1 MSEVRYPRLLRPSG
15 GEWERLNPSH
25 LSVRLSLWPL
35 STAQMS
41 LPEGEPT
48 VRVRDLVELF
58 GPEGSLG
65 YFRVSAVARRVG
77 DTQEVDLEHTV
88 ATLDDDITAKDQT
101 ITGNMTTILRTILD
115 MQTVKNWTL
124 GDVECKKG
132 GLSLTVD
139 QDTLRDAVVSTVKLV
154 DDYGLFF
161 EQNGDKWKL
170 HVRKL
175 ATSPTFECRL
185 MRNAASVEIKIDD
198 QELCTRVVDDA
209 LPGGEMRVD
218 VTEWG
223 VVTRTLTIPAGASQ
237 AEAVRY
243 AEAYLKEHKEPNVSI
258 VIEGIALSELTGEP
272 LDKFTLGGMGRTVL
286 PDWDIVQD
294 KRLIHMDWANMLTAP
309 RKVHLT
315 LSKPERRI
323 EEVVAKNR
331 SGSGGA
337 AKKANEAE
345 KNIAIVGDTIGLFA
359 NSLDGA
365 LIRLDKAE
373 TEILLRVKKGEVIN
387 EINLDESGITI
398 KANKVNLVG
407 YVTASQLAAWGGSIS
422 ATELYGDIV
431 KTASLWLNGSHVV
444 TRNVQ
449 GTDGNTYRALVLSTS
464 GN

>member
-1 MSEVRYPRLLRPSG
+1 MAVSEVRYPRLLRPSG

-65 YFRVSAVARRVG
+65 YFRVSAVAQRVG

-124 GDVECKKG
+124 GEIECKKG

-161 EQNGDKWKL
+161 EQDGDKWKL

-185 MRNAASVEIKIDD
+185 QRNAASVEIKIDD

-237 AEAVRY
+237 VEAVRY

-258 VIEGIALSELTGEP
+258 VIEGVALSELTGEP
-272 LDKFTLGGMGRTVL
+272 LDKFTMGAMGRTVL
-286 PDWDIVQD
+286 PDWNIVQD

-373 TEILLRVKKGEVIN
+373 TEILLRVKKGEIIN
-387 EINLDESGITI
+387 EINIDETGVTI
-398 KANKVNLVG
+398 NANKVNLNG
-407 YVTASQLAAWGGSIS
+407 FVTVSALSAYNGTIS
-422 ATELYGDIV
+422 ATTL
-431 KTASLWLNGSHVV
+431 
-444 TRNVQ
+444 Q
-449 GTDGNTYRALVLSTS
+449 GTTIYAGALFVNGTKYTPQAFTGQNGKTYMCLAREV
-464 GN
+464 

>member
-65 YFRVSAVARRVG
+65 YFRVSAVAQRVG

-185 MRNAASVEIKIDD
+185 LRNAASVEIKIDD

-223 VVTRTLTIPAGASQ
+223 VVTRTLTIPAGANQ

-272 LDKFTLGGMGRTVL
+272 LDKFTLGAMGRTVL

-387 EINLDESGITI
+387 EINIDETGVTI
-398 KANKVNLVG
+398 NANKVNLNG
-407 YVTASQLAAWGGSIS
+407 FVTVSALSAYNGTIS
-422 ATELYGDIV
+422 ATTL
-431 KTASLWLNGSHVV
+431 
-444 TRNVQ
+444 Q
-449 GTDGNTYRALVLSTS
+449 GTTIYAGALFVNGYKYTPQAFTGQNGKTYMCLAREA
-464 GN
+464 

>member
-15 GEWERLNPSH
+15 GEWERLNPSY
-25 LSVRLSLWPL
+25 LSVQLSLWPL
-35 STAQMS
+35 STAKMS

-48 VRVRDLVELF
+48 VRVRDLMELF
-58 GPEGSLG
+58 GPDGSLG
-65 YFRVSAVARRVG
+65 YFRVSAVAQRMG

-101 ITGNMTTILRTILD
+101 LTGNMTTILRTILD
-115 MQTVKNWTL
+115 WQTVKNWTL
-124 GDVECKKG
+124 GDVECRQG
-132 GLSLTVD
+132 GLTLTVD
-139 QDTLRDAVVSTVKLV
+139 QDTLRDAVVAAVKLV

-161 EQNGDKWKL
+161 EQTGDKWKL

-175 ATSPTFECRL
+175 TTSPTFECRVL
-185 MRNAASVEIKIDD
+185 RNASSVEIKIDD

-218 VTEWG
+218 TTEWG
-223 VVTRTLTIPAGASQ
+223 VVTRTLNIPAGASE

-258 VIEGIALSELTGEP
+258 VIEGVSLAELTGEP

-286 PDWDIVQD
+286 PDWNIVQD
-294 KRLIHMDWANMLTAP
+294 KRLIHMDWSDILTSP
-309 RKVHLT
+309 LKVHLT

-323 EEVVAKNR
+323 EEVVANNR

-373 TEILLRVKKGEVIN
+373 TEILLRVKKGEIIN
-387 EINLDESGITI
+387 EINIDETGVTI
-398 KANKVNLVG
+398 NANKVNLNG
-407 YVTASQLAAWGGSIS
+407 FVTVSALSAYNGTIS
-422 ATELYGDIV
+422 ATTL
-431 KTASLWLNGSHVV
+431 
-444 TRNVQ
+444 Q
-449 GTDGNTYRALVLSTS
+449 GTTIYAGALFVNGTKYTPQAFTGQNGKTYMCLAREV
-464 GN
+464 